1 MVDVVDDQQPA
12 VPPAQHPGRAV
23 QHERVG
29 VAQHP
34 RGQVVGRASVG
45 QQPSPRQTAMLAADR
60 GGAQHLEPAAGA
72 LAGCGSGQ
80 FGAARPRRA
89 GEGQHAAATV
99 GGTVKQAPDLG
110 RLAAPPG

>member
-12 VPPAQHPGRAV
+12 VPPAQHPGSAV

-45 QQPSPRQTAMLAADR
+45 QQPSPREPDRLATDH
-60 GGAQHLEPAAGA
+60 GGA
-72 LAGCGSGQ
+72 
-80 FGAARPRRA
+80 
-89 GEGQHAAATV
+89 
-99 GGTVKQAPDLG
+99 
-110 RLAAPPG
+110 